1 MQVILLERIGR
12 LGQMGDV
19 VKVRP
24 GFARNFL
31 LPQGKAMR
39 ATKDNLTRFDKER
52 AQLEVNNLERKQE
65 AEAVAKKLHG
75 LSFVILRQ
83 AGDSGQ
89 LYGSV
94 STRDIADAV
103 TAGGFTIDRVQ
114 VLLDRPI
121 KTLGLHD
128 VRVGLHP
135 EVAIKVAVN
144 VARTQEEAQRQAK
157 GEDVTQVRDDY
168 GAEQAALAAEALF
181 EGEAARPNSRRK
193 MCARPALAHARF
205 PSAALFAWQPP
216 KARLRQRI
224 P

>member
-31 LPQGKAMR
+31 LPQAKALR
-39 ATKDNLTRFDKER
+39 ATKENLTRFEKER
-52 AQLEVNNLERKQE
+52 AQLEVTNLERKAE
-65 AEAVAKKLHG
+65 AEAVSKKLNG
-75 LSFVILRQ
+75 LRFVVLRQ

-114 VLLDRPI
+114 ILLDRPI
-121 KTLGLHD
+121 KTLGLHN
-128 VRVGLHP
+128 VRVSLHP
-135 EVAIKVAVN
+135 EVEIKVVAN
-144 VARTQEEAQRQAK
+144 VARTEEEAQRQAA

-168 GAEQAALAAEALF
+168 EADQAALAAEALF
-181 EGEAARPNSRRK
+181 EGEIEQAAN
-193 MCARPALAHARF
+193 
-205 PSAALFAWQPP
+205 
-216 KARLRQRI
+216 
-224 P
+224 

>member
-31 LPQGKAMR
+31 LPQNKALR
-39 ATKDNLTRFDKER
+39 ATKDNLTRFEKER

-65 AEAVAKKLHG
+65 AEAVAKKLNG
-75 LSFVILRQ
+75 FRVVVLRQ

-114 VLLDRPI
+114 ILLDRPI
-121 KTLGLHD
+121 KTLGLHN
-128 VRVGLHP
+128 VRVSLHP
-135 EVAIKVAVN
+135 EVETKVVAN
-144 VARTQEEAQRQAK
+144 IARTEEEAQRQAA

-168 GAEQAALAAEALF
+168 EAEQAALAAEALF
-181 EGEAARPNSRRK
+181 EGEIEQ
-193 MCARPALAHARF
+193 PAN
-205 PSAALFAWQPP
+205 
-216 KARLRQRI
+216 
-224 P
+224 

>member
-39 ATKDNLTRFDKER
+39 ATKENLGRFETER

-75 LSFVILRQ
+75 LSFLVLRQ

-144 VARTQEEAQRQAK
+144 VARTEEEAKRQAK
-157 GEDVTQVRDDY
+157 GEDVTQARDEY

-181 EGEAARPNSRRK
+181 EGEAE
-193 MCARPALAHARF
+193 
-205 PSAALFAWQPP
+205 QPE
-216 KARLRQRI
+216 
-224 P
+224 

>member
-39 ATKDNLTRFDKER
+39 ATKENLGRFETER

-75 LSFVILRQ
+75 LSFVVLRQ

-103 TAGGFTIDRVQ
+103 TAGGFTVDRVQ

-121 KTLGLHD
+121 KNLGLHD
-128 VRVGLHP
+128 VRVSLHP

-144 VARTQEEAQRQAK
+144 VARTEEEAKRQAK

-181 EGEAARPNSRRK
+181 EGEAE
-193 MCARPALAHARF
+193 
-205 PSAALFAWQPP
+205 QPE
-216 KARLRQRI
+216 
-224 P
+224 